1 VNTRVNV
8 RHQAASASDSGLD
21 IVAVAAD
28 LRALRD
34 DVQSAAGDD
43 ALHGSGASVANM
55 RAYLALRRHDNRDL
69 QAALARLGLS
79 SLGRSEAHVLAT
91 LEQVLGLVERLA
103 ADAPTAA
110 ESFDES
116 GLLLSSRAKALF
128 GQGPAN
134 RETRIMVTLPSEAA
148 SEDGLIRSLVAAG
161 MDCARIN
168 SAHDA
173 EAAWIEMAAHVRAA
187 SAEAARHVPIL
198 VDLPGPKLRTGSIE
212 PGPEVVHL
220 RPRHDEL
227 GAVIT
232 PARAWLTADGS
243 AGVPPDAGTALPV
256 AAAWLAE
263 LAPGDRVRF
272 TDARGRRRELE
283 VGAGS
288 AEGRWVVTRR
298 GAYLVSGTL
307 LRATS
312 AGKTRL
318 GTLPGRA
325 SFIPLAVGDRL
336 QLTRDQEPGR
346 PATGGAPARVSCT
359 LPEAFEAAS
368 VGDSVWLDDGKFGGT
383 ARGVTR
389 DTIDIEITHAPPG
402 GGRLRAEKG
411 INLPDTTLSIGA
423 SDGTEERIAF
433 AVAHAD
439 MIGLS
444 FASTREDVRTVADL
458 LARSGG
464 AHLGLVLKIETRAG
478 FDALPQLLAEA
489 LTRDAPCGVMIARG
503 DLAVEVGWERM
514 AEVQEEI
521 LWLCEAAHV
530 PAIWATQVLDT
541 LARTGI
547 ASRAEITDA
556 ASGARAECVMLNK
569 GPMILA
575 AIATLDG
582 ILTRMATHR
591 HKKTSLLRR
600 LRAWAPE

>member
-1 VNTRVNV
+1 
-8 RHQAASASDSGLD
+8 
-21 IVAVAAD
+21 
-28 LRALRD
+28 
-34 DVQSAAGDD
+34 
-43 ALHGSGASVANM
+43 
-55 RAYLALRRHDNRDL
+55 
-69 QAALARLGLS
+69 
-79 SLGRSEAHVLAT
+79 
-91 LEQVLGLVERLA
+91 
-103 ADAPTAA
+103 
-110 ESFDES
+110 
-116 GLLLSSRAKALF
+116 
-128 GQGPAN
+128 
-134 RETRIMVTLPSEAA
+134 
-148 SEDGLIRSLVAAG
+148 
-161 MDCARIN
+161 
-168 SAHDA
+168 
-173 EAAWIEMAAHVRAA
+173 MAAHVRAA
-187 SAEAARHVPIL
+187 SAEAARRVPNL

-212 PGPEVVHL
+212 PRPEVVHL

-227 GAVIT
+227 GEVIT

-318 GTLPGRA
+318 GTLPRHDRHRDHARTAGRR
-325 SFIPLAVGDRL
+325 PLARRERH
-336 QLTRDQEPGR
+336 Q
-346 PATGGAPARVSCT
+346 PARHDV
-359 LPEAFEAAS
+359 
-368 VGDSVWLDDGKFGGT
+368 
-383 ARGVTR
+383 
-389 DTIDIEITHAPPG
+389 
-402 GGRLRAEKG
+402 
-411 INLPDTTLSIGA
+411 SIGA

-503 DLAVEVGWERM
+503 DLAVEVGRRM
-514 AEVQEEI
+514 AKHERATTSCRGFVCANVIVQRLALHGMNPDKLDRFLLERF
-521 LWLCEAAHV
+521 AAAAAN
-530 PAIWATQVLDT
+530 PAC
-541 LARTGI
+541 G
-547 ASRAEITDA
+547 
-556 ASGARAECVMLNK
+556 
-569 GPMILA
+569 
-575 AIATLDG
+575 
-582 ILTRMATHR
+582 
-591 HKKTSLLRR
+591 
-600 LRAWAPE
+600 